1 MLDGLTARAQ
11 AALPLHAVR
20 ADGLAAFLDALP
32 SGAAAF
38 LRASGFAAREGE
50 VALLPGP
57 EGLAG
62 AAVGL
67 GEDAG
72 PWCFGNLARSLPA
85 GSAWRLAPGPQDPA
99 AATLGWALG
108 AYRPRRHKAPGAAPA
123 VLETPP
129 DAGAAVMV
137 AEAICA
143 ARDLINAP
151 AADLGPAELAAAAAA
166 LAARHGGNC
175 EVIAGEALEQG
186 FPAVAAVGQ
195 GSPRAPRVAVLRW
208 SGAEQGPLIALCG
221 KGVCFD
227 TGGLDLKSSSGM
239 LRMKKDMG
247 GAAVVLAVAEMV
259 MRSALP
265 VRLLVLLGAVENAI
279 SGSAMRPMDV
289 LRTRKGLKVEVGNT
303 DAEGRLVLADLLTF
317 AGEQSPA
324 LIVDCATLTGA
335 ARVALGPDLPALFS
349 NDDRLAEAILAAGRL
364 ERDPAWRLPLH
375 DGYDPWLD
383 SPFADL
389 SNVSHKPMAGAVTA
403 ALFLRRFVPRGV
415 PWAHLD
421 LYAWNDSN
429 RPGRPE
435 GGEAQGARALHRM
448 ITEYG
453 GALAQADPPLT
464 TFQPGGVRP
473 PDTAEDNAQRST
485 SSRGPVT

>member
-1 MLDGLTARAQ
+1 MLEGLTARAMG
-11 AALPLHAVR
+11 ALPLHAVR
-20 ADGLAAFLDALP
+20 ADGLTAFLEGLP
-32 SGAAAF
+32 TSVAAF
-38 LRASGFAAREGE
+38 LRAGGFSARAGE
-50 VALLPGP
+50 CVLLPGP

-67 GEDAG
+67 GADTG
-72 PWCFGNLARSLPA
+72 PWCFGSLPRCLPA
-85 GSAWRLAPGPQDPA
+85 ASAWRLAPGPQDPA

-108 AYRPRRHKAPGAAPA
+108 AYRPRRHKAPGPTPA
-123 VLETPP
+123 LLEIPAE
-129 DAGAAVMV
+129 AGDAVMV

-166 LAARHGGNC
+166 LAARHGGTC
-175 EVIAGEALEQG
+175 EVISGDSLDQG

-208 SGAEQGPLIALCG
+208 TGAEAGPLVALCG

-227 TGGLDLKSSSGM
+227 TGGLDLKSATGM

-265 VRLLVLLGAVENAI
+265 VRLLVLVGAVENAI
-279 SGSAMRPMDV
+279 SGTSMRPMDV

-303 DAEGRLVLADLLTF
+303 DAEGRLVLADLLAF
-317 AGEQSPA
+317 AVEQSPA
-324 LIVDCATLTGA
+324 MILDCATLTGA

-349 NDDRLAEAILAAGRL
+349 NDDRLAGAILEAGTAAQ
-364 ERDPAWRLPLH
+364 DPAWRLPLH
-375 DGYDPWLD
+375 DGYESWLD

-403 ALFLRRFVPRGV
+403 ALFLRRFVPDGV

-421 LYAWNDSN
+421 LYAWNDAT

-435 GGEAQGARALHRM
+435 GGEAQCARALHRM
-448 ITEYG
+448 IATHC
-453 GALAQADPPLT
+453 GAGATRSPP
-464 TFQPGGVRP
+464 
-473 PDTAEDNAQRST
+473 
-485 SSRGPVT
+485 